1 MNIDPLDQSV
11 TPQFRLYKYFWY
23 LGPSK
28 RPLFFSC
35 PHHNHCT
42 LFSEM
47 LQRIRNPKPYSFLKA
62 VIRAPKTDFS
72 DGNNH
77 F

>member
-11 TPQFRLYKYFWY
+11 TPQFRLYKYFSY
-23 LGPSK
+23 LDPGK
-28 RPLFFSC
+28 CPLFFSC

-47 LQRIRNPKPYSFLKA
+47 LQRIRKPKPQGFLKA
-62 VIRAPKTDFS
+62 VIRAAKTLCK
-72 DGNNH
+72 
-77 F
+77 